1 MLVPEHLARDP
12 KINAELQLVPE
23 CISQNMPNNSLNIVP
38 ESLENPKYPSISPT
52 SSPKSPKKQQHKWNI
67 MEILKIPAGKLT

>member
-12 KINAELQLVPE
+12 KINAELQLVPK

-38 ESLENPKYPSISPT
+38 ESLFLKKISLDFSNIIPKIS
-52 SSPKSPKKQQHKWNI
+52 KKQQHKWI
-67 MEILKIPAGKLT
+67 QMDIPSGNLT

>member
-12 KINAELQLVPE
+12 KINAQLQLVPE

-38 ESLENPKYPSISPT
+38 ESLEKPKISLDFSNIIPKISKKTTTQMEYHGNSQNT
-52 SSPKSPKKQQHKWNI
+52 SW
-67 MEILKIPAGKLT
+67 